1 MFGMKFVLKDAL
13 FGLAIACAIVALLL
27 FAAFNSTFIYRGF

>member
-1 MFGMKFVLKDAL
+1 MKAL
-13 FGLAIACAIVALLL
+13 LNDLAISFLLACAVVVLFL